1 MIMHTSK
8 KLYHS
13 LLWLVLFVVAPK
25 AQSVSLTLT
34 GLTMDSSLRV
44 IPAGELLRAAG
55 LSMGGRLDTSALASY
70 KSKMEKAF
78 HARGWLYAGISRIG
92 TRISDKGVNLHLFG
106 GAGSRIYLGK
116 VTLFSDSLA
125 VESYTHSFEAD
136 TGSVY
141 NEKELE
147 QLFKE
152 WLSIAADSGFA
163 FAEIDPVG
171 HMRTLSQ
178 ERGRIDL
185 DVHIHENER
194 VRLSGVAVSGNSY
207 TNARV
212 VLREVDIQPG
222 QIYSRSE
229 LSAIKRRLE
238 RLQLFESVKEPQ
250 VRITPEGRYELLIEV
265 KEGQATTFDGVAG
278 YVPPGGTV
286 DGKKGYFSGLFNIRF
301 NNLFG
306 TGRRL
311 AVHWERPEEVSENF
325 WMRYM
330 EPWVAGY
337 PLNLEGG
344 IERTVR
350 DSSYLEWKG
359 DINASYRLFRNL
371 RVALSYGRR
380 VVLPDSV
387 ANVSRRLVR
396 FSQHDFTI
404 GVVYDTRDYLLNP
417 RSGLYFKNSYG
428 LGLKNNYGP
437 GFLLREDSI
446 AVKERLETVSLRFEW
461 YYELFKKQVLAL
473 ALTAHQVSGGRVQIT
488 DMFWFGGSKSLRGYR
503 ENQFRSDKVSWMN
516 LEYRLILGKNTRL
529 FVFNDWAAYH
539 FDEGGRNGVD
549 VLYGYGLGI
558 RMQTALGIMA
568 VDFGLGQGDSFGDAK
583 LHFGIINRF

>member
-1 MIMHTSK
+1 MRILK
-8 KLYHS
+8 ALYHS
-13 LLWLVLFVVAPK
+13 FLLLLVLFMAAPR
-25 AQSVSLTLT
+25 AQSVPLTLR
-34 GLTMDSSLRV
+34 GLSMDSSLRV
-44 IPAGELLRAAG
+44 IPGEELLRAAG
-55 LSMGGRLDTSALASY
+55 LQIGGRLDTSALAVY
-70 KSKMEKAF
+70 RSKMEKTL
-78 HARGWLYAGISRIG
+78 HARGWLHAGISRIQP
-92 TRISDKGVNLHLFG
+92 RISGREVRLHLSG
-106 GAGSRIYLGK
+106 GAGARIYLGR

-125 VESYTHSFEAD
+125 PESYTHDFAAD
-136 TGSVY
+136 TGAVY
-141 NEKELE
+141 NERELE
-147 QLFKE
+147 RLFRE
-152 WLSIAADSGFA
+152 WLTIAADSGFA
-163 FAEIDPVG
+163 FAEIDPVS
-171 HMRTLSQ
+171 HVRTLSPTK
-178 ERGRIDL
+178 GRIDL
-185 DVHIHENER
+185 DVYIRENER

-207 TNARV
+207 TNAGV
-212 VLREVDIQPG
+212 VLREVDVRPG
-222 QIYSRSE
+222 QIYNRSE
-229 LSAIKRRLE
+229 LSAIRRRLE
-238 RLQLFESVKEPQ
+238 RLQLFESVKEPR
-250 VRITPEGRYELLIEV
+250 VRITPGGKYELLIEV
-265 KEGQATTFDGVAG
+265 KEGSATTFDGVAG
-278 YVPPGGTV
+278 YVPPGGTA

-325 WMRYM
+325 WMRYL
-330 EPWVAGY
+330 EPWVGGY

-387 ANVSRRLVR
+387 ANVNRRLVR

-404 GVVYDTRDYLLNP
+404 GVVYDSRDYLLNP

-446 AVKERLETVSLRFEW
+446 AVRERLETVSLRFEW
-461 YYELFKKQVLAL
+461 YYELLKKQVLAL

-488 DMFWFGGSKSLRGYR
+488 DMFWFGGSNSLRGYR
-503 ENQFRSDKVSWMN
+503 ENQFRGDKVSWMN

-529 FVFNDWAAYH
+529 FLFNDWAAWH
-539 FDEGGRNGVD
+539 FNEDGRDGVD